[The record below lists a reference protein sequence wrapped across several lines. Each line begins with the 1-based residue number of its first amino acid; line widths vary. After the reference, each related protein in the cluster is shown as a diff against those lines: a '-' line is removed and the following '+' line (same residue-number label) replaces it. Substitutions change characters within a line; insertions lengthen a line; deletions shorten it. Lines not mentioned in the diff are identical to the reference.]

1 MLSNIYLQK
10 NYTILISS
18 VKEWKKF
25 DKKSTIRFR
34 INYVSKYG
42 GMNCPRGEKCFNKM
56 MREFVDSDFN
66 FYTAFLAGNN
76 ILKPYY
82 DKVEDF
88 LIRNK
93 IIIIKM
99 VYGHLAGLKFP
110 DKKTK
115 EIFLLKY
122 SDIISDQCIIK

>member
-1 MLSNIYLQK
+1 MLSNIYLQTK
-10 NYTILISS
+10 YTILISS

-25 DKKSTIRFR
+25 DKNSTIRFR
-34 INYVSKYG
+34 INYISKYG
-42 GMNCPRGEKCFNKM
+42 GINSPRGENCFNKTI
-56 MREFVDSDFN
+56 REFVDSDFN
-66 FYTAFLAGNN
+66 FYTAFVAGNN
-76 ILKPYY
+76 IVKPYY

-93 IIIIKM
+93 ITIINM
-99 VYGHLAGLKFP
+99 RYGHLAGFKFP

-122 SDIISDQCIIK
+122 SDMIPEQCIIK